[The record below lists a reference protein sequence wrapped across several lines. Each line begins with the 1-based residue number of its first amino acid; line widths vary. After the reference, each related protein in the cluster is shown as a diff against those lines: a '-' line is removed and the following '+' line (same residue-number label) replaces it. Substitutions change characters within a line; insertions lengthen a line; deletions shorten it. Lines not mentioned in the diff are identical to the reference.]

1 MRGSDGRPGAPGLS
15 LTYDNGNSGCIQ
27 VKKCLM
33 LIFFSAPLDLQ
44 DPQDQME
51 KPGLQAHPES
61 QAMMD
66 YQDRKEIQDN
76 PDHPEMP
83 DQMDNKE
90 SQDKLEPLVNL
101 VR

>member
-1 MRGSDGRPGAPGLS
+1 MRGSDGRPGAPGQS
-15 LTYDNGNSGCIQ
+15 LTYDNGRFGCIQ

-33 LIFFSAPLDLQ
+33 LILFSAQLDRQ

-51 KPGLQAHPES
+51 KPDLQAHPES
-61 QAMMD
+61 PAMMD
-66 YQDRKEIQDN
+66 YQDKKEIQDN

-90 SQDKLEPLVNL
+90 AQDRLEHPVIL